1 MRRDSI
7 TLQQLDDRGHDVR
20 AWCWACGRGAVTDS
34 IVWQKFAAKG
44 WPQDLAAAAARFT
57 CRTCGSSADVALY
70 PARREPTPHDA
81 PSRLVVGWFH
91 RMRSAGKAAKRD
103 AIASDAADV
112 LAAAVDRR
120 RQHEA
125 EIRAKKRV
133 PTKPPKLR
141 LIGTPEQ

>member
-20 AWCWACGRGAVTDS
+20 AWCWTCGRGAVTDS
-34 IVWQKFAAKG
+34 IVWQKFAAKK
-44 WPQDLAAAAARFT
+44 WPQDLEAAAARFT

-70 PARREPTPHDA
+70 PARRAPTPHDA
-81 PSRLVVGWFH
+81 ASRLVVGWFH

-103 AIASDAADV
+103 AIADRAGDE
-112 LAAAVDRR
+112 LAAAIARR

-125 EIRAKKRV
+125 EIRAKKHV

-141 LIGTPEQ
+141 LVGAPEQ